1 MRDEHAGKLAVLL
14 ATAEGGYSG
23 RDVDPGRTGAARRT
37 TEEAGRGPPQDRSPH
52 PDRSPRRRALDPR
65 AGGARGQSR
74 GARGHGEGARQEAW
88 RQAAGAAGR
97 GARTRRPDQSDRRG
111 LPHHAGG
118 GRWLR
123 AILQRASRGDGG
135 PPVGGRH
142 RCRASRQRRAAR
154 TSSKPSDAGQAGG
167 GAGGSGPA
175 ADDARR
181 QWPFQ
186 RGQCGG
192 LRCGR
197 DRAAARARPYPHH
210 PSLDRRF
217 AAAPPAPTNPTP
229 LAAMV
234 HRLATPH
241 GKKLYARRKHTPEPG
256 FGIIKSVL
264 GFRQFLLRGLDK
276 VRGEWSLVT
285 MACNMKR
292 ILALAT
298 RPREHWAIV
307 TQPPPGQP
315 ATLRQV
321 SNRFS
326 LALSTQLGVPSLDQL
341 NSSPTGC

>member
-1 MRDEHAGKLAVLL
+1 
-14 ATAEGGYSG
+14 
-23 RDVDPGRTGAARRT
+23 
-37 TEEAGRGPPQDRSPH
+37 
-52 PDRSPRRRALDPR
+52 
-65 AGGARGQSR
+65 
-74 GARGHGEGARQEAW
+74 
-88 RQAAGAAGR
+88 
-97 GARTRRPDQSDRRG
+97 
-111 LPHHAGG
+111 
-118 GRWLR
+118 
-123 AILQRASRGDGG
+123 
-135 PPVGGRH
+135 
-142 RCRASRQRRAAR
+142 
-154 TSSKPSDAGQAGG
+154 
-167 GAGGSGPA
+167 
-175 ADDARR
+175 
-181 QWPFQ
+181 
-186 RGQCGG
+186 
-192 LRCGR
+192 
-197 DRAAARARPYPHH
+197 
-210 PSLDRRF
+210 LDRRF

-326 LALSTQLGVPSLDQL
+326 LALSTQLGVPALDQL

>member
-1 MRDEHAGKLAVLL
+1 MHATASRHSALSYEHAGKLAAPLKAEAAVLL

-37 TEEAGRGPPQDRSPH
+37 TEEAGRGPHQDRSPH

-88 RQAAGAAGR
+88 RQAAGAAGH

-123 AILQRASRGDGG
+123 AMLQRASRGDGG

-142 RCRASRQRRAAR
+142 RCRASRQQRAAR
-154 TSSKPSDAGQAGG
+154 ASSKPSRCWAGRRRCRRIWAGRRRCSQTM
-167 GAGGSGPA
+167 AISARPMRRPALRRGSSRCPRSAVPASPILGPA
-175 ADDARR
+175 LCHGAAGTDEPD
-181 QWPFQ
+181 
-186 RGQCGG
+186 
-192 LRCGR
+192 
-197 DRAAARARPYPHH
+197 AARSQA
-210 PSLDRRF
+210 
-217 AAAPPAPTNPTP
+217 
-229 LAAMV
+229 LA

-292 ILALAT
+292 IFALAT
-298 RPREHWAIV
+298 R
-307 TQPPPGQP
+307 
-315 ATLRQV
+315 
-321 SNRFS
+321 
-326 LALSTQLGVPSLDQL
+326 
-341 NSSPTGC
+341 

>member
-1 MRDEHAGKLAVLL
+1 MRASWRCCWPRPRADIPDGMSIPEELERRDERLKKLAE
-14 ATAEGGYSG
+14 A
-23 RDVDPGRTGAARRT
+23 RPKIAART
-37 TEEAGRGPPQDRSPH
+37 QIA
-52 PDRSPRRRALDPR
+52 
-65 AGGARGQSR
+65 AR
-74 GARGHGEGARQEAW
+74 
-88 RQAAGAAGR
+88 AAGR
-97 GARTRRPDQSDRRG
+97 LIREQAAHEGKVAARAATAKARGKKLGGRPPAPPAAGPGPADQINPTDADSRIM
-111 LPHHAGG
+111 PVAGG
-118 GRWLR
+118 GF
-123 AILQRASRGDGG
+123 AQCLQRASRGDGG

>member
-1 MRDEHAGKLAVLL
+1 MSIPEELERRDERLKKLAE
-14 ATAEGGYSG
+14 A
-23 RDVDPGRTGAARRT
+23 RTKIAART
-37 TEEAGRGPPQDRSPH
+37 QIA
-52 PDRSPRRRALDPR
+52 
-65 AGGARGQSR
+65 AR
-74 GARGHGEGARQEAW
+74 
-88 RQAAGAAGR
+88 AAGR
-97 GARTRRPDQSDRRG
+97 LIREQAAHEGKVAARAATAKARGKKLGGRPPAPPAAGPGPADQINPTDADSRIM
-111 LPHHAGG
+111 PVAGG
-118 GRWLR
+118 GFAQCCNAPAVVTADRLLVAATDVVQAANDEQQGR
-123 AILQRASRGDGG
+123 AASR
-135 PPVGGRH
+135 
-142 RCRASRQRRAAR
+142 A
-154 TSSKPSDAGQAGG
+154 DAGQAGD

-217 AAAPPAPTNPTP
+217 ATAPPAPTNPTP

-234 HRLATPH
+234 HHLATPH